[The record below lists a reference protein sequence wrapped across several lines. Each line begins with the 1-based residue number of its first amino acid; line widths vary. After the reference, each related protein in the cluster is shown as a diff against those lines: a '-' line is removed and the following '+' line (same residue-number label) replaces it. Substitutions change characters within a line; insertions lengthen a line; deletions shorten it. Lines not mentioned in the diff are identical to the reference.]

1 MKITFDVDPRT
12 ASALLKY
19 AARWSMTPGEIIDG
33 LMRFY
38 KREMKE
44 RYNHEQLKLPSI
56 TAPQCR
62 TFVPDGTAEVQ
73 AAIDTVQEVAGL
85 EEQTIEYL
93 LRYQYGEQLVKKL
106 AEAMEK

>member
-38 KREMKE
+38 KREIKE
-44 RYNHEQLKLPSI
+44 RYNHE
-56 TAPQCR
+56 
-62 TFVPDGTAEVQ
+62 
-73 AAIDTVQEVAGL
+73 
-85 EEQTIEYL
+85 
-93 LRYQYGEQLVKKL
+93 
-106 AEAMEK
+106 

>member
-38 KREMKE
+38 TRAMKE
-44 RYNHEQLKLPSI
+44 RYNHEQL
-56 TAPQCR
+56 
-62 TFVPDGTAEVQ
+62 
-73 AAIDTVQEVAGL
+73 
-85 EEQTIEYL
+85 
-93 LRYQYGEQLVKKL
+93 
-106 AEAMEK
+106 

>member
-19 AARWSMTPGEIIDG
+19 DARWSMTPGEIIDG

-44 RYNHEQLKLPSI
+44 RYNHE
-56 TAPQCR
+56 
-62 TFVPDGTAEVQ
+62 
-73 AAIDTVQEVAGL
+73 
-85 EEQTIEYL
+85 
-93 LRYQYGEQLVKKL
+93 
-106 AEAMEK
+106 

>member
-19 AARWSMTPGEIIDG
+19 TAHWSMTPGEIIDG

-44 RYNHEQLKLPSI
+44 RYNHE
-56 TAPQCR
+56 
-62 TFVPDGTAEVQ
+62 
-73 AAIDTVQEVAGL
+73 
-85 EEQTIEYL
+85 
-93 LRYQYGEQLVKKL
+93 
-106 AEAMEK
+106 

>member
-1 MKITFDVDPRT
+1 MKITFDVAPRT

-44 RYNHEQLKLPSI
+44 RYNHE
-56 TAPQCR
+56 
-62 TFVPDGTAEVQ
+62 
-73 AAIDTVQEVAGL
+73 
-85 EEQTIEYL
+85 
-93 LRYQYGEQLVKKL
+93 
-106 AEAMEK
+106 

>member
-38 KREMKE
+38 KRAMKE
-44 RYNHEQLKLPSI
+44 THTHEQL
-56 TAPQCR
+56 
-62 TFVPDGTAEVQ
+62 
-73 AAIDTVQEVAGL
+73 
-85 EEQTIEYL
+85 
-93 LRYQYGEQLVKKL
+93 
-106 AEAMEK
+106 

>member
-19 AARWSMTPGEIIDG
+19 AARCSMTPGEIIDG

-44 RYNHEQLKLPSI
+44 RYNHE
-56 TAPQCR
+56 
-62 TFVPDGTAEVQ
+62 
-73 AAIDTVQEVAGL
+73 
-85 EEQTIEYL
+85 
-93 LRYQYGEQLVKKL
+93 
-106 AEAMEK
+106 

>member
-19 AARWSMTPGEIIDG
+19 AACWSMTPGEIIDG

-44 RYNHEQLKLPSI
+44 RYNHEYENHSKL
-56 TAPQCR
+56 
-62 TFVPDGTAEVQ
+62 FVSG
-73 AAIDTVQEVAGL
+73 AGL
-85 EEQTIEYL
+85 GAVLYHGPGSRISQSTC
-93 LRYQYGEQLVKKL
+93 RR
-106 AEAMEK
+106 

>member
-12 ASALLKY
+12 ASALLKC

-44 RYNHEQLKLPSI
+44 RYNHE
-56 TAPQCR
+56 
-62 TFVPDGTAEVQ
+62 
-73 AAIDTVQEVAGL
+73 
-85 EEQTIEYL
+85 
-93 LRYQYGEQLVKKL
+93 
-106 AEAMEK
+106 

>member
-33 LMRFY
+33 RMRFY

-44 RYNHEQLKLPSI
+44 RYNHE
-56 TAPQCR
+56 
-62 TFVPDGTAEVQ
+62 
-73 AAIDTVQEVAGL
+73 
-85 EEQTIEYL
+85 
-93 LRYQYGEQLVKKL
+93 
-106 AEAMEK
+106 

>member
-33 LMRFY
+33 LMRFS

-44 RYNHEQLKLPSI
+44 RYNHE
-56 TAPQCR
+56 
-62 TFVPDGTAEVQ
+62 
-73 AAIDTVQEVAGL
+73 
-85 EEQTIEYL
+85 
-93 LRYQYGEQLVKKL
+93 
-106 AEAMEK
+106 

>member
-19 AARWSMTPGEIIDG
+19 AARWSMTPGVIIDG

-44 RYNHEQLKLPSI
+44 RYNHE
-56 TAPQCR
+56 
-62 TFVPDGTAEVQ
+62 
-73 AAIDTVQEVAGL
+73 
-85 EEQTIEYL
+85 
-93 LRYQYGEQLVKKL
+93 
-106 AEAMEK
+106 

>member
-38 KREMKE
+38 KRGMKE
-44 RYNHEQLKLPSI
+44 RYNHE
-56 TAPQCR
+56 
-62 TFVPDGTAEVQ
+62 
-73 AAIDTVQEVAGL
+73 
-85 EEQTIEYL
+85 
-93 LRYQYGEQLVKKL
+93 
-106 AEAMEK
+106 

>member
-33 LMRFY
+33 LMRLY

-44 RYNHEQLKLPSI
+44 RYNHE
-56 TAPQCR
+56 
-62 TFVPDGTAEVQ
+62 
-73 AAIDTVQEVAGL
+73 
-85 EEQTIEYL
+85 
-93 LRYQYGEQLVKKL
+93 
-106 AEAMEK
+106 

>member
-19 AARWSMTPGEIIDG
+19 AASWSMTPGEIIDG

-44 RYNHEQLKLPSI
+44 RYNHE
-56 TAPQCR
+56 
-62 TFVPDGTAEVQ
+62 
-73 AAIDTVQEVAGL
+73 
-85 EEQTIEYL
+85 
-93 LRYQYGEQLVKKL
+93 
-106 AEAMEK
+106 